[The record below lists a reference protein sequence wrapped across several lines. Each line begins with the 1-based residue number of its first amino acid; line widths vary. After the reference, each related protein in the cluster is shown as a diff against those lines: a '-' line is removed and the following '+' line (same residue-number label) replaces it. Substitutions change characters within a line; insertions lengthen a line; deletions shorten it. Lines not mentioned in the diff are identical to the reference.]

1 MQPTDTY
8 PADAYPAGSD
18 PMSYPAY
25 PDYPETPTYPAYA
38 DYPGSPTYMATS
50 GYQGYPGVDYPTVHG
65 WATAAQSAAAG
76 IPEGL
81 APDYSASFITAI
93 RRTIQRPLR
102 FRGMASR
109 REFWFSY
116 LAAVM
121 FSFATLLPTVLIVSW
136 AEEAMD
142 TPPISMQLLAV
153 SVVVLHFLVFIVF
166 ILPAGVRRLHDGGR
180 SGWWLLLCLIPY
192 GGFAVLVLLALEP
205 RPWLW
210 RPRWTGGAV
219 PAAPPMSLG

>member
-142 TPPISMQLLAV
+142 TPPISMQLLACRNLPQQRQWIMRRNDNHGLTNIARAQCTMNRTMSDFV
-153 SVVVLHFLVFIVF
+153 RNLYHIKLWNAGIV
-166 ILPAGVRRLHDGGR
+166 G
-180 SGWWLLLCLIPY
+180 
-192 GGFAVLVLLALEP
+192 
-205 RPWLW
+205 
-210 RPRWTGGAV
+210 
-219 PAAPPMSLG
+219 

>member
-25 PDYPETPTYPAYA
+25 PDYPETPTYPAYP

-116 LAAVM
+116 LAWWMLFIGSLIIV
-121 FSFATLLPTVLIVSW
+121 SFVDFWLGQLADESKVASTIGGVTVL
-136 AEEAMD
+136 
-142 TPPISMQLLAV
+142 
-153 SVVVLHFLVFIVF
+153 VVLFVIGLVFM
-166 ILPAGVRRLHDGGR
+166 LPAAVRRLHDGGR

-192 GGFAVLVLLALEP
+192 GGFAVLVFLALEP